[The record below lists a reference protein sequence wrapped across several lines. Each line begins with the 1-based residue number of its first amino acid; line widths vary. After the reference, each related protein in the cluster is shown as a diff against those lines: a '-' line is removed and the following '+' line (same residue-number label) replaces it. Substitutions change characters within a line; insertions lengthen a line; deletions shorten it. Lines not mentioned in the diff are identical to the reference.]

1 MWIYEKKL
9 QKPVKIAKTDPAMAK
24 IIITQLGGPNGETG
38 AAIMEKYSGASL
50 SILYSVLYNAV
61 YMIPETILTTVAA
74 FIIGAVPFITKQA
87 DFES

>member
-1 MWIYEKKL
+1 
-9 QKPVKIAKTDPAMAK
+9 
-24 IIITQLGGPNGETG
+24 
-38 AAIMEKYSGASL
+38 MEKYSGASL